1 MHPVCFKFVT
11 SAKVIHSVVSFKL
24 DERGND

>member
-1 MHPVCFKFVT
+1 MNPVCFNFVT